1 MKQLFIFLAGSLV
14 FLLAFGLILSAN
26 IFAAVAGLLIIF
38 VFCVTDFSKKF
49 WDISTKIDKF
59 LETM

>member
-26 IFAAVAGLLIIF
+26 IFAAVAGLLVIF
-38 VFCVTDFSKKF
+38 FFCYSDFGKKF
-49 WDISTKIDKF
+49 FEVSTKIDRF
-59 LETM
+59 LETL